1 MSPAIIVDGKD
12 INNESI
18 EIFLDEKI
26 AGISN
31 IERLIINLQN
41 EGFKKVY
48 IVANKNLEIKL
59 KKIKK
64 PIELKLITH
73 KDLCNLKEDIL
84 LFQSNVVLN
93 KKQLSDIVE
102 LTSNSNDSYSFKN
115 QNEYI
120 GVSYVK
126 KDLIMNIFI
135 DNSLNK
141 KLILNIDSFNLKDPP
156 LLLSKSQIGTKIG
169 RDFLFSHISK
179 NVSGW
184 VSKNINSKI
193 SIPVSKLLIRT
204 NLHPNTITLF
214 VGCLGISCGFL
225 YANNNALLGALILQL
240 STILDRCDGEVARI
254 KLKESKFGQWFDTA
268 LDQLSYFSMFIGI
281 AICLNNPNY
290 FPLTNI
296 NIIIKQFSIINVLL
310 YIIFI
315 TTVLFFMI
323 RRTSNGSL
331 AYYPGEVDKRVPLNE
346 RSFLYRLIS
355 KYRFVLKREFFSP
368 AMIFGSLLGY
378 KFLAI
383 TALILFIFGLYHQV
397 SDYIALRERTDITY

>member
-115 QNEYI
+115 QNEYT

-141 KLILNIDSFNLKDPP
+141 KLILNIMITSEQIKD
-156 LLLSKSQIGTKIG
+156 LMQRL
-169 RDFLFSHISK
+169 
-179 NVSGW
+179 
-184 VSKNINSKI
+184 
-193 SIPVSKLLIRT
+193 
-204 NLHPNTITLF
+204 
-214 VGCLGISCGFL
+214 
-225 YANNNALLGALILQL
+225 
-240 STILDRCDGEVARI
+240 
-254 KLKESKFGQWFDTA
+254 
-268 LDQLSYFSMFIGI
+268 
-281 AICLNNPNY
+281 
-290 FPLTNI
+290 
-296 NIIIKQFSIINVLL
+296 
-310 YIIFI
+310 
-315 TTVLFFMI
+315 
-323 RRTSNGSL
+323 GSL
-331 AYYPGEVDKRVPLNE
+331 RRYL
-346 RSFLYRLIS
+346 
-355 KYRFVLKREFFSP
+355 
-368 AMIFGSLLGY
+368 
-378 KFLAI
+378 
-383 TALILFIFGLYHQV
+383 
-397 SDYIALRERTDITY
+397 

>member
-41 EGFKKVY
+41 EGFKKAY

-73 KDLCNLKEDIL
+73 EDLCNLKEDII

-126 KDLIMNIFI
+126 KDLIMNVFI
-135 DNSLNK
+135 NNSLNE
-141 KLILNIDSFNLKDPP
+141 F
-156 LLLSKSQIGTKIG
+156 
-169 RDFLFSHISK
+169 R
-179 NVSGW
+179 
-184 VSKNINSKI
+184 
-193 SIPVSKLLIRT
+193 
-204 NLHPNTITLF
+204 
-214 VGCLGISCGFL
+214 
-225 YANNNALLGALILQL
+225 
-240 STILDRCDGEVARI
+240 
-254 KLKESKFGQWFDTA
+254 
-268 LDQLSYFSMFIGI
+268 
-281 AICLNNPNY
+281 
-290 FPLTNI
+290 
-296 NIIIKQFSIINVLL
+296 
-310 YIIFI
+310 
-315 TTVLFFMI
+315 
-323 RRTSNGSL
+323 SL
-331 AYYPGEVDKRVPLNE
+331 
-346 RSFLYRLIS
+346 
-355 KYRFVLKREFFSP
+355 
-368 AMIFGSLLGY
+368 
-378 KFLAI
+378 
-383 TALILFIFGLYHQV
+383 
-397 SDYIALRERTDITY
+397 TDISLT

>member
-41 EGFKKVY
+41 EGFKKAY

-156 LLLSKSQIGTKIG
+156 LLLSKSQLGTKIG

-331 AYYPGEVDKRVPLNE
+331 AYYPCL
-346 RSFLYRLIS
+346 LYT
-355 KYRFVLKREFFSP
+355 SP
-368 AMIFGSLLGY
+368 SPRDLSTSRMPSSA
-378 KFLAI
+378 
-383 TALILFIFGLYHQV
+383 
-397 SDYIALRERTDITY
+397 